1 MVASPSQAIAHR
13 IPNARKATLVPRIKS
28 SVEHT
33 RHILRIR
40 IRHTRRFLENCNR
53 NRNRSRNRSRS
64 HSRTTDPNHN
74 HSPNHNHNR
83 NHSRSHSRTT
93 DPNHNHSPNHNHNRN
108 HSRSHSR
115 TTDPNHNHNRN
126 LNLSLSLKN
135 IGQTNLN
142 LSNLRIISDLSPS
155 PQNCLHHQ
163 RKTDKLIKVLRRVPP
178 ISPLNLR
185 NESASSRMLRELR
198 ER

>member
-40 IRHTRRFLENCNR
+40 IRHTRRFLENC

-108 HSRSHSR
+108 
-115 TTDPNHNHNRN
+115 

-155 PQNCLHHQ
+155 PQNCLRHQ